1 MTTKTIV
8 LIVLIVAAAIIE
20 CIFAPLFSV
29 AQRPGKSARSRLYKM
44 ICATM
49 FLLIGVLAFI
59 LSGNESVFA
68 RLMLIGLGFSWVGDL
83 FLHLNGK
90 VCFSIGF
97 ASFATAH
104 IWYLCAYYN
113 ATKMYFPE
121 RKFIT
126 VIEVII
132 ILVIMIA
139 TALFLTLVKK
149 MSIKSPGMIAS
160 LAYGFVLIPMTVK
173 AAAFSLDFIMG
184 GYPHAVISG
193 AMLAFGAIAFFLSDV
208 SLSILMFNK
217 PDKDNYKLKDFNVAT
232 YFIGQT
238 LLALTILFIGI

>member
-1 MTTKTIV
+1 MTTKSIV
-8 LIVLIVAAAIIE
+8 LVVLIAVAAIIE
-20 CIFAPLFSV
+20 CIFAPLFSI
-29 AQRPGKSARSRLYKM
+29 AQRPGKSKKSLTYKM

-68 RLMLIGLGFSWVGDL
+68 KYMLIGLAFSWVGDL

-126 VIEVII
+126 VIEVVI
-132 ILVIMIA
+132 ILAVMVA
-139 TALFLTLVKK
+139 TALFYTLHKK

-173 AAAFSLDFIMG
+173 ATALSLDYILD
-184 GYPHAVISG
+184 GYPNAAIAG
-193 AMLAFGAIAFFLSDV
+193 AMLTFGAIAFFLSDA
-208 SLSILMFNK
+208 SLALLMFNK
-217 PDKDNYKLKDFNVAT
+217 PDKGNHKLKDFNVAT